1 MKASTEEIIEI
12 VKKRAKNSSTITET
26 SHLYE
31 DLWIS
36 TSDFEEI
43 AYEIQE
49 RFGESFSAEDFRS
62 GKISTVGDIV
72 DYLANQD
79 LGSRSFHQQFDDNNP
94 TTNSEEV
101 APAYE
106 KPLTYILLAIV
117 VFFATGADNIFLT
130 IIVGAIGVGM
140 IKVILKTLRIIRK
153 IVNRNKR

>member
-49 RFGESFSAEDFRS
+49 RFGESFSAEDFRNIRLRCFDNMDKAGFDQVPAGS
-62 GKISTVGDIV
+62 TFSARENFEGLVRYSMEHISTEHTMG
-72 DYLANQD
+72 
-79 LGSRSFHQQFDDNNP
+79 FMH
-94 TTNSEEV
+94 TTWERV
-101 APAYE
+101 AEGWLHHHDTCAE
-106 KPLTYILLAIV
+106 NIKEAI
-117 VFFATGADNIFLT
+117 
-130 IIVGAIGVGM
+130 
-140 IKVILKTLRIIRK
+140 KK
-153 IVNRNKR
+153 